1 MCIRDRTQTGQTE
14 DGFAINRYF
23 IDHPEMVLGRQEPVS
38 TAHGMDYTAVSYT
51 HLDVYKRQV
60 HAKKTAMIHD
70 LLRVKHHALRIVLM

>member
-38 TAHGMDYTAVSYT
+38 TCLLYTSGNT
-51 HLDVYKRQV
+51 DRQRERV
-60 HAKKTAMIHD
+60 VAAFEKQKTTAEIAEI
-70 LLRVKHHALRIVLM
+70 RCV